1 MYASIFRNLSAGLVE
16 GANRAESGHII
27 KGQKCGKVATTVKQ
41 RPRGFMAAS
50 VAGRRL
56 TDFNDQLGVQ
66 LQARLLGKFTDS
78 SPPPATVHDLFWTLD
93 KSDMA
98 VAQSVQV
105 LDGGPSSRLVM
116 NYDGVHESVRGFLAD
131 DDGRNLAQHKSF
143 Q

>member
-1 MYASIFRNLSAGLVE
+1 
-16 GANRAESGHII
+16 
-27 KGQKCGKVATTVKQ
+27 
-41 RPRGFMAAS
+41 MAAS

-78 SPPPATVHDLFWTLD
+78 SPPPATVYDLFWTLD
-93 KSDMA
+93 KSDMT

-105 LDGGPSSRLVM
+105 LDGGPSSRLVI
-116 NYDGVHESVRGFLAD
+116 NYDGVHESVRTFLAD